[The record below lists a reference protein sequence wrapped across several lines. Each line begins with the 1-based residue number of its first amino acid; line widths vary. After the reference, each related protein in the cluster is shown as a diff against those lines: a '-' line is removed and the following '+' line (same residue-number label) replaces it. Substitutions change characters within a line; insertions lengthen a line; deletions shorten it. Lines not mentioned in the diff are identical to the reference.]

1 MKKCSMYGPGLRV
14 EWLSK
19 TAGTSTPN
27 KTFNMYLVSRV
38 KRGQTTRCRNVNF
51 ASAFVVYGK
60 KQRSS
65 NKHTRHPTG
74 KRAQSKVRRK
84 GRKGQTIPPT
94 KPALTRTPPV
104 PKLLRVIRRPVRRCH
119 WSLRRPAVENQAREG
134 LNQVPKCLAS
144 NFIVWLPS

>member
-1 MKKCSMYGPGLRV
+1 MWSDCQRPPALPHPTKRSIYVPRF
-14 EWLSK
+14 
-19 TAGTSTPN
+19 P
-27 KTFNMYLVSRV
+27 V

-51 ASAFVVYGK
+51 ASAFVVCGK
-60 KQRSS
+60 KQRNS

-94 KPALTRTPPV
+94 KPARTRTPPV

-134 LNQVPKCLAS
+134 LSQVPC
-144 NFIVWLPS
+144 